1 MIYQVLS
8 NKLFAELSDKFD
20 KMVWNLT
27 IHHEDLN
34 TYELTITLMS
44 NRIDFVSD
52 VLNYLQDKYGLIES
66 INIKNEIREYQQ
78 KFYNI
83 PEEKIEQMYTVYK
96 MGG

>member
-20 KMVWNLT
+20 KMIWNLA
-27 IHHEDLN
+27 IHHEDLD

-44 NRIDFVSD
+44 NRGNFVRK
-52 VLNYLQDKYGLIES
+52 VLNYLHDKYGLVES

-78 KFYNI
+78 KFYHI
-83 PEEKIEQMYTVYK
+83 SKEKIEQMYTLYK

>member
-8 NKLFAELSDKFD
+8 NELFTELSNKFD
-20 KMVWNLT
+20 KMIWNLA

-34 TYELTITLMS
+34 TYTITITLMS

-52 VLNYLQDKYGLIES
+52 VLNYLRDKYGLVES

-78 KFYNI
+78 QFYHI
-83 PEEKIEQMYTVYK
+83 SKEKIEQMYTLYK